1 MTLLARRCNCRRPAR
16 EVEADV
22 NVSMHLRAPCA
33 RADKMDNSQ
42 RRVHTRYN
50 ERIAEEES
58 GQALAEKLLRELP
71 NQLLGA
77 M

>member
-1 MTLLARRCNCRRPAR
+1 MSLLARRHNCHRLAR
-16 EVEADV
+16 EVEADLDA
-22 NVSMHLRAPCA
+22 SMHLGGPDA
-33 RADKMDNSQ
+33 RDDKMDNLQ
-42 RRVHTRYN
+42 RRVRDRYN
-50 ERIAEEES
+50 ECIAEEES